1 MRLSNRSHGRRE
13 ARTRARGF
21 ALVFLASQLLGA
33 SVGLARANAQ
43 EVPERQSLQELLV
56 RLRQLRDDRLG
67 ELRADVDAVLRA
79 IEIEAQTHHVA
90 GLEDQRKR
98 LVALGTEVAPL
109 LVDLIDPGEGAEDPA
124 ILRAATVANALVEQP
139 SPAITARL
147 VEIARGGTPP
157 GRLNAVRV
165 LATSPDPKR
174 AGEILAELSRTA
186 QGELRRAAL
195 VGLAR
200 MGGADSAKTL
210 ETSLQ
215 SPDPAAVQMT
225 IEALAEARA
234 AAFAP
239 QVLAIASVTHQV
251 TPYVSA
257 ILAYYRTCPEV
268 VDKAH
273 VQALVR
279 IAGEVSVGNEL
290 RARVLDLLPRFS
302 EKFDSDVK
310 KELKQLGTSPTR
322 DIREGALVA
331 LVMAG
336 DRGAHKELLAD
347 YDDQIDRNKTWPASY
362 EARAN
367 ILYRIG
373 EYRDAIRDYQKSL
386 ELSAKDFR
394 ARTEDSYIGLARC
407 FAQQGRLKEA
417 SQTLEKAPIS
427 RKQLAELA
435 AEPVFQK
442 VLEHRVFGKVFRV
455 E

>member
-1 MRLSNRSHGRRE
+1 MLALCALGFLVLPLPGIPRAPTLRVARS
-13 ARTRARGF
+13 
-21 ALVFLASQLLGA
+21 Q
-33 SVGLARANAQ
+33 Q
-43 EVPERQSLQELLV
+43 DPERQSLQQLLV

-67 ELRADVDAVLRA
+67 ELRSEVDAVLRA

-98 LVALGTEVAPL
+98 LVALGPEVAPL
-109 LVDLIDPGEGAEDPA
+109 LVDLIDPGQGADDAA

-139 SPAITARL
+139 SPAITTRL
-147 VEIARGGTPP
+147 VEIARGGTPK
-157 GRLNAVRV
+157 GRLNAAKA
-165 LATSPDPKR
+165 LATSPDPER

-186 QGELRRAAL
+186 QGELRRTAL

-200 MGGADSAKTL
+200 LGGPESVKTL
-210 ETSLQ
+210 ETALQ
-215 SPDPAAVQMT
+215 SPDPTAVQVT

-239 QVLAIASVTHQV
+239 HILALASVTHQA

-257 ILAYYRTCPEV
+257 ILAYYRAVPEV
-268 VDKAH
+268 VDKPH

-279 IAGEVSVGNEL
+279 IAGEIAVGNEL

-302 EKFDSDVK
+302 DKFDGDIK
-310 KELKQLGTSPTR
+310 KELRQLGSSPTR
-322 DIREGALVA
+322 EIREGALVT
-331 LVMAG
+331 LVLAG
-336 DRGAHKELLAD
+336 DRGARKDLLAD

-367 ILYRIG
+367 VLYRIG
-373 EYRDAIRDYQKSL
+373 EYREAIRDYQKSL

-394 ARTEDSYIGLARC
+394 ARTEDAYIGLARC
-407 FAQQGRLKEA
+407 YAQQGRLKEA

-435 AEPVFQK
+435 ADPVFQK
-442 VLEHRVFGKVFRV
+442 VFEHKVFGKVFRV

>member
-1 MRLSNRSHGRRE
+1 MTFPTDPHGRST
-13 ARTRARGF
+13 ARA
-21 ALVFLASQLLGA
+21 
-33 SVGLARANAQ
+33 LARELALALACCGILVATAPAQ
-43 EVPERQSLQELLV
+43 EDAERQSLQQLLV

-67 ELRADVDAVLRA
+67 ELRADVDVVLRA

-90 GLEDQRKR
+90 GLDEQRKR
-98 LVALGTEVAPL
+98 LVALGPEVAPL
-109 LVDLIDPGEGAEDPA
+109 LVELIDPGEGAEDPA
-124 ILRAATVANALVEQP
+124 ILRATTIAKALAEQP

-147 VEIARGGTPP
+147 VEIARGGTPQ
-157 GRLNAVRV
+157 GRLNAVRA
-165 LATSPDPKR
+165 LATSPDPAR
-174 AGEILAELSRTA
+174 AVEVLAELSRNA

-200 MGGADSAKTL
+200 LGGPECAKALDTAI
-210 ETSLQ
+210 Q
-215 SPDPAAVQMT
+215 SPDPATVQST

-234 AAFAP
+234 AAYAP
-239 QVLAIASVTHQV
+239 KVLAIASVTHQA

-257 ILAYYRTCPEV
+257 ILAYYRACPEV

-279 IAGEVSVGNEL
+279 IAGEVAVGNEL

-302 EKFDSDVK
+302 DKFDGDIK
-310 KELKQLGTSPTR
+310 KDLKQLSTSPTR
-322 DIREGALVA
+322 EIREGALVT
-331 LVMAG
+331 LVLAG
-336 DRGAHKELLAD
+336 DRAARKDLITD

-367 ILYRIG
+367 VLYRIG
-373 EYRDAIRDYQKSL
+373 EYRDAIRDYQKAL

-394 ARTEDSYIGLARC
+394 ARTDDAYIGLARC
-407 FAQQGRLKEA
+407 YAQQGKLKEA
-417 SQTLEKAPIS
+417 SQSLEKAPIS

-435 AEPVFQK
+435 AEPVFAK
-442 VLEHRVFGKVFRV
+442 VAEHKTFGKVFRV